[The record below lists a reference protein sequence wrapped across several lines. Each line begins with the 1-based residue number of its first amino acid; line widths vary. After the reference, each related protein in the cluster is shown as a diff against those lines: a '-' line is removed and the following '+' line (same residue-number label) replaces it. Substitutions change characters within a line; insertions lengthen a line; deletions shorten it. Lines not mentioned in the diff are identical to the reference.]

1 MGDHS
6 HSLATVLC
14 KSTKL
19 PTYHPN
25 PNSSR
30 KSAIL
35 GHRYDSVD
43 NLVQD
48 FDMSCARLSR
58 VVVWVECVVHDD
70 AVRVRAIRGLLGA
83 YSGMSRS
90 LHWPQ
95 SASQNSCAFVQKNMS
110 YHYLTKARK

>member
-48 FDMSCARLSR
+48 FDMSCASYLVWLYGLS
-58 VVVWVECVVHDD
+58 VLFTTGLPGLGLFAACWGLTVE
-70 AVRVRAIRGLLGA
+70 
-83 YSGMSRS
+83 
-90 LHWPQ
+90 
-95 SASQNSCAFVQKNMS
+95 
-110 YHYLTKARK
+110 